1 MQENTN
7 NKLIFQATVDDI
19 AKAFAE
25 HLKSVFLNLDGE
37 LKKEHRLEKKY
48 VYGVKGLAKLL
59 GCSQATAQRI
69 KSSGRL
75 DEAIFQDGHTIV
87 IDSDLALELMKRK

>member
-1 MQENTN
+1 MKENTN
-7 NKLIFQATVDDI
+7 DKLIFQATVNDI

-25 HLKSVFLNLDGE
+25 HLKSVFLNLEGE
-37 LKKEHRLEKKY
+37 LKKELRLEKKY

-69 KSSGRL
+69 KSSGKI
-75 DEAIFQDGHTIV
+75 DQAIFQDGHTIV
-87 IDSDLALELMKRK
+87 IDSDLVLELMKRK